1 VDFCQYLPTILHRSS
16 TPQTQAEDEDQRTVT
31 QSLIIA
37 EQCSV
42 DELEKLE
49 DEEFLQRG
57 AEQISNVEAASL
69 SPVSRGGSTANRQSR
84 IVDGELLSALADAE
98 NTSQQRNSI
107 LFNSVMF
114 DDMSPTSRRQ
124 TWQEDLTSPFAVSQP
139 INLLRK
145 WTDEG
150 DRLSKLVETPQ
161 VNRDEEEEES
171 HEIIHNSRVWC
182 ERCETD
188 AHSTQKCTANWNAFG
203 VSLDE
208 AERLY
213 MPRKGTSTAEEIGD
227 GKSENSTLPGAAMS
241 NSFRPSSQELTHNV
255 SSTISSKDQNSTQNS
270 PPADGSSYSS
280 PSVETF
286 KSFRVSID
294 DPCYKVLPAALKKYN
309 INADWRQY
317 ALYLVYDDKERCLG
331 LEEQPLIIFR
341 NLDREGKKPVF
352 MLRKAHPA
360 PK

>member
-1 VDFCQYLPTILHRSS
+1 
-16 TPQTQAEDEDQRTVT
+16 
-31 QSLIIA
+31 
-37 EQCSV
+37 
-42 DELEKLE
+42 
-49 DEEFLQRG
+49 
-57 AEQISNVEAASL
+57 
-69 SPVSRGGSTANRQSR
+69 
-84 IVDGELLSALADAE
+84 
-98 NTSQQRNSI
+98 
-107 LFNSVMF
+107 MF

-161 VNRDEEEEES
+161 VNRDEEEEGS

-188 AHSTQKCTANWNAFG
+188 AHSTQKCAANWNAFG

-227 GKSENSTLPGAAMS
+227 EKSENSTLPGAAMS
-241 NSFRPSSQELTHNV
+241 NSFRSSQDLTHNV

-270 PPADGSSYSS
+270 PLADGSSDSS
-280 PSVETF
+280 PALIGI
-286 KSFRVSID
+286 SFRVSMD
-294 DPCYKVLPAALKKYN
+294 DPCYKVLPAALKKYK

-331 LEEQPLIIFR
+331 LEERPLIIFKK
-341 NLDREGKKPVF
+341 LEREGKKPVF
-352 MLRKAHPA
+352 MVRRHIQP
-360 PK
+360 PSSFV